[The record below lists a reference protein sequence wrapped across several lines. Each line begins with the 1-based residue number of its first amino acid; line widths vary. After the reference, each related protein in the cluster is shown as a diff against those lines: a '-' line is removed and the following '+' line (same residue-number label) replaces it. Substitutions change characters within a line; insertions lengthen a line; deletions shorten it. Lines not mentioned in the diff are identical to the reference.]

1 MDSKGPSSLHPE
13 SSFEDVPQ
21 AVVSAETVVG
31 TEPAESIE
39 ATQITAEKTSA
50 VAEAERRAKAQEEY
64 LAQKISLKVL
74 HLEASQISVL
84 QNNGIRTLADF
95 MAQDREQFCEPESQ
109 ERCSFYC
116 KISKRT
122 RAYQA

>member
-1 MDSKGPSSLHPE
+1 M
-13 SSFEDVPQ
+13 
-21 AVVSAETVVG
+21 SAETVVG
-31 TEPAESIE
+31 TEPAESSE
-39 ATQITAEKTSA
+39 ATQITAEETSA

-95 MAQDREQFCEPESQ
+95 MAQTESSFASLKVKKGVPFTARFLKEQ
-109 ERCSFYC
+109 ER
-116 KISKRT
+116 IKRKLENL
-122 RAYQA
+122 